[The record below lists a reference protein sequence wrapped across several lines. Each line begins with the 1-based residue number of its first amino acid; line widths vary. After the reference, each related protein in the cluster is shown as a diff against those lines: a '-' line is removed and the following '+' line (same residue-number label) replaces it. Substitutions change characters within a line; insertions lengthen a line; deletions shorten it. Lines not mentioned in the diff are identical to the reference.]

1 MGLDGWMGTALRPSP
16 FSCYAG
22 GMKTSNRVRVALELA
37 GAMVLV
43 TAFAACEKSQSPS
56 ESTTGEQIT
65 LKEVLSPVEQLVLKL
80 VNSGYT
86 RGLDQ
91 NDYYLSYRAAPPE
104 TVVIVLKHVENGES
118 KRLKEIIESAKGV
131 IQRMATRDYG
141 MRDLKI
147 EVESTRLPPEEIPE
161 RLRKSGTSESP

>member
-1 MGLDGWMGTALRPSP
+1 MLLMPPL
-16 FSCYAG
+16 
-22 GMKTSNRVRVALELA
+22 
-37 GAMVLV
+37 
-43 TAFAACEKSQSPS
+43 AACDKSPAPA

-91 NDYYLSYRAAPPE
+91 NDYYMSYRAAPPE
-104 TVVIVLKHVENGES
+104 TVVIILKHVENGES

-131 IQRMATRDYG
+131 IQRMAVRDYG

-147 EVESTRLPPEEIPE
+147 EVESSQLSPDEIPE
-161 RLRKSGTSESP
+161 RFRKSGTSESPGSH